1 MRRLSAE
8 FLLELVATSLQ
19 KESFNFQWQGG
30 IWQLIMKKVEP
41 KVQAIFFHV
50 FCLLWLPLHRER
62 EREREREGEGDD
74 RESPA
79 LIARAHPQHGMC
91 GVIFFATDP
100 EELQLE
106 SLHQQMLPQTCYV
119 SLQEREVCSLQ
130 QQLADELS
138 KRQTVSWINGE
149 VVIQH
154 VEVETFFVY

>member
-1 MRRLSAE
+1 
-8 FLLELVATSLQ
+8 
-19 KESFNFQWQGG
+19 
-30 IWQLIMKKVEP
+30 
-41 KVQAIFFHV
+41 
-50 FCLLWLPLHRER
+50 
-62 EREREREGEGDD
+62 
-74 RESPA
+74 
-79 LIARAHPQHGMC
+79 MC

-154 VEVETFFVY
+154 VEVETFFCILMYTVIIYYMLQVG